1 MMKATTQK
9 GFTLIEL
16 LVVIAIIGILASM
29 LLPSLAKA
37 KTRAQRVKCAANVKQ
52 IGAAF
57 QGFADDNNQRYPWLL
72 EVKDQVSQGLVAGQ
86 AYSTDTLFGA
96 AGVKSTLGTAKIL
109 VSPLDPDNIGNNDG
123 VDISRVTA
131 VPNNSHSYGL
141 VCGAAGVGKGA
152 DCLKANSILVV
163 TRNISG
169 PAAAASGEDSL
180 SDQSANPATSTAA
193 ATAFWKGADL
203 HATDARTMAGLNA
216 NQGQIGLADGSS
228 KVSNDSELK
237 DMVGKH
243 HNDLGGNYKG
253 SPSGTLDTPN
263 D

>member
-1 MMKATTQK
+1 MKAKTQK

-37 KTRAQRVKCAANVKQ
+37 KIRAQRVKCSANVKQ
-52 IGAAF
+52 IGSAF
-57 QGFADDNNQRYPWLL
+57 GAFADDNNQRYPWLL
-72 EVKDQVSQGLVAGQ
+72 EVKDQTAQGLVGNA
-86 AYSTDTLFGA
+86 AYSTDTLLGA

-109 VSPLDPDNIGNNDG
+109 VSPLDPDLQGNNDG
-123 VDISRVTA
+123 VDLARVNV

-141 VCGAAGVGKGA
+141 VCGVVGTKGS
-152 DCLKANSILVV
+152 DVLKANSILIV

-169 PAAAASGEDSL
+169 PAAAATGEDSL
-180 SDQSANPATSTAA
+180 SDSAPGNPAQSTQAA
-193 ATAFWKGADL
+193 YAFWKGADL
-203 HATDARTMAGLNA
+203 HAVDARSMAGMNA
-216 NQGQIGLADGSS
+216 NQGQVGLADGSS
-228 KVSNDSELK
+228 KAINDAELR

-253 SPSGTLDTPN
+253 SPGAALDTPN

>member
-1 MMKATTQK
+1 MKATTQK

-52 IGAAF
+52 IGSAF

-72 EVKDQVSQGLVAGQ
+72 EVKDQVSQGLTGNQ

-109 VSPLDPDNIGNNDG
+109 VSPLDPDLQGNNDG

-141 VCGAAGVGKGA
+141 VCGVAGVGKGA
-152 DCLKANSILVV
+152 DCLKANSILAV

-203 HATDARTMAGLNA
+203 HATDARSMAGLNA

-237 DMVGKH
+237 DMIGKH

-253 SPSGTLDTPN
+253 SPSGALDTPN

>member
-1 MMKATTQK
+1 MKAKTQK

-37 KTRAQRVKCAANVKQ
+37 KVRAQRVKCAANVKQ

-72 EVKDQVSQGLVAGQ
+72 EVKDQVSQGLTGGQ

-96 AGVKSTLGTAKIL
+96 SGVKSTLGTAKIL
-109 VSPLDPDNIGNNDG
+109 VSPLDPDLQGNNDG
-123 VDISRVTA
+123 VDISRVAA

-141 VCGAAGVGKGA
+141 VCGVAGVGKGA
-152 DCLKANSILVV
+152 DCLKANSILTV
-163 TRNISG
+163 TRNIAG
-169 PAAAASGEDSL
+169 PAASASGEDSL

-203 HATDARTMAGLNA
+203 HATDARTMAGMNA

-237 DMVGKH
+237 DMIGKH

-253 SPSGTLDTPN
+253 SPSGSLDTPN

>member
-1 MMKATTQK
+1 MKAKTQK

-37 KTRAQRVKCAANVKQ
+37 KVRAQRVKCAANVKQ

-72 EVKDQVSQGLVAGQ
+72 EVKDQVSQGLTGGQ

-109 VSPLDPDNIGNNDG
+109 VSPLDPDLQGNNDG
-123 VDISRVTA
+123 VDISRVAA

-141 VCGAAGVGKGA
+141 VCGVAGVGKGA
-152 DCLKANSILVV
+152 DCLKANSVLTV

-169 PAAAASGEDSL
+169 PAASASGEDSL

-203 HATDARTMAGLNA
+203 HATDARTMAGMNA

-237 DMVGKH
+237 DMIGKH

-253 SPSGTLDTPN
+253 SPSGSLDTPN